1 LFCFVLFLEIVT
13 RFVARCCKG
22 LFAKFNLIE
31 KIQLFSCFSYLA
43 LLEF

>member
-22 LFAKFNLIE
+22 LFAKFNRKDSAFL
-31 KIQLFSCFSYLA
+31 LF
-43 LLEF
+43 